1 MMRWQTIRRMK
12 RLAYASLAAAAV
24 ALAGCATPPPP
35 APPTPTLGST
45 GVVPPSSPFANAPA
59 PQPAAPRGQTLAQ
72 WKRDAAQKIHAH
84 NKQHIAEGKLPQIVH
99 AVVVVQ
105 LTVAPDGRVVKS
117 EVLRR
122 PDYAAPEAALAIK
135 TAHAASPL
143 PPVPASAGKGN
154 IQVAET
160 WLFRKDGRF
169 QLRTLASAE

>member
-1 MMRWQTIRRMK
+1 MGGLDRQR
-12 RLAYASLAAAAV
+12 
-24 ALAGCATPPPP
+24 
-35 APPTPTLGST
+35 
-45 GVVPPSSPFANAPA
+45 
-59 PQPAAPRGQTLAQ
+59 
-72 WKRDAAQKIHAH
+72 IHTH
-84 NKQHIAEGKLPQIVH
+84 NKSHVAEGKLPPIIH

-105 LTVAPDGRVVKS
+105 LTVAPDGKVLKS

-122 PDYAAPEAALAIK
+122 PDYATSEAALAVK
-135 TAHAASPL
+135 TAYAASPL